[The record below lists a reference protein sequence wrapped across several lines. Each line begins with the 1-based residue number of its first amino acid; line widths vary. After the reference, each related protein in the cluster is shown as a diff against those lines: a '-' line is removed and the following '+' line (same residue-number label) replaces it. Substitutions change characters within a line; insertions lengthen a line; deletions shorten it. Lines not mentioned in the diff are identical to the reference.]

1 MTISD
6 FSKGLWMLAPLR
18 MMAAVVL
25 ALGMSAAQ
33 AAPAKPAAST
43 GAWSA
48 KTTISPVGGH
58 IQGNPAATHKL
69 VEYMSY
75 TCSHCA
81 HFEAETA
88 LPLRMGPVGGGQLS
102 FEVRHLVR
110 DPLDITI
117 AMLTNCVPPVKFFPL
132 HHKFLAQQ
140 DQWIATAQKL
150 TEAQTKRWNEGQMP
164 ERMRAIA
171 ADLKFYEIAAG
182 AGLSH
187 AQADACFA
195 NEATLRRV
203 IAQTKEAQ
211 ELGATGT
218 PSFTLD
224 GKLLDEH
231 DWAGLQPKL
240 AAALK

>member
-1 MTISD
+1 
-6 FSKGLWMLAPLR
+6 MLLPLR
-18 MMAAVVL
+18 MMAAVALTLGLSAAPVL
-25 ALGMSAAQ
+25 AATPQHVAR
-33 AAPAKPAAST
+33 PAAT
-43 GAWSA
+43 GGAWGA
-48 KTTISPVGGH
+48 KVAVSQVGGH
-58 IQGNPAATHKL
+58 IQGNPAAAHKL
-69 VEYMSY
+69 IEYMSY

-132 HHKFLAQQ
+132 HHKFLAEQ

-171 ADLKFYEIAAG
+171 SDLKFYDIAAG

-218 PSFTLD
+218 PTFTLD
-224 GKLLDEH
+224 GKMIEEH

-240 AAALK
+240 AAMLK

>member
-1 MTISD
+1 M
-6 FSKGLWMLAPLR
+6 FFPLR
-18 MMAAVVL
+18 MMAAMAL
-25 ALGMSAAQ
+25 AFGVTSVPGKATPAHLS
-33 AAPAKPAAST
+33 AKPAAAS
-43 GAWSA
+43 GAWAA
-48 KTTISPVGGH
+48 KVAVSPVGGH
-58 IQGNPAATHKL
+58 IQGNPAAAHKL

-102 FEVRHLVR
+102 FEVRHLLR
-110 DPLDITI
+110 DPLDITV
-117 AMLTNCVPPVKFFPL
+117 AMLTNCVPPVKFFAL
-132 HHKFLAQQ
+132 HHKFLAEQ
-140 DQWIATAQKL
+140 DKWIGIAQKL

-171 ADLKFYEIAAG
+171 SDLKFYDTVAS

-218 PSFTLD
+218 PTFTLD
-224 GKLLDEH
+224 GKMLEEH

-240 AAALK
+240 VAALK

>member
-1 MTISD
+1 M
-6 FSKGLWMLAPLR
+6 FLPLR
-18 MMAAVVL
+18 MMAAVSL
-25 ALGMSAAQ
+25 ALGLMSAPVS
-33 AAPAKPAAST
+33 AAPAKPAAKPVAS
-43 GAWSA
+43 GAWGA
-48 KTTISPVGGH
+48 KASVSPVGGH
-58 IQGNPAATHKL
+58 IQGNPAAPHKL

-102 FEVRHLVR
+102 FEVRHLLR

-140 DQWIATAQKL
+140 DQWIALAQKL
-150 TEAQTKRWNEGQMP
+150 SEEQTKRWNEGQMP
-164 ERMRAIA
+164 VRMRAIA
-171 ADLKFYEIAAG
+171 SDLKFYDIAAG
-182 AGLSH
+182 AGLTRT
-187 AQADACFA
+187 QADACFA
-195 NEATLRRV
+195 NEATLRRI

-218 PSFTLD
+218 PTFVLD
-224 GKLLDEH
+224 GKMLEEH

-240 AAALK
+240 SAALK